1 MIESGSL
8 KVKEIKMKPLI
19 SQARPL
25 LLASTSRYR
34 RELLARLGLPF
45 EAVAPGTDEMPQPG
59 EAPAAL
65 AQRLART
72 KAQDVAARH
81 PDRWVLGSDQ
91 VPAFDG
97 RVLGKPGGRSEGL
110 AQLLACSG
118 RSVAFYTAA
127 ALVAGG
133 SVYEHLDTTTV
144 RFRALTADEAGRYL
158 DAEPAY
164 DCAGTFKVEGLG
176 ISLFEAVDSTDPTA
190 LVGLPLIGV
199 RRLLAQAGY
208 FLP

>member
-19 SQARPL
+19 SQASPL

-34 RELLARLGLPF
+34 RELLARLSLPF
-45 EAVAPGTDEMPQPG
+45 EAIAPGTDETPLPG

-65 AQRLART
+65 ARRLARA
-72 KAQDVAARH
+72 KAQDVAARY
-81 PDRWVLGSDQ
+81 PDRCVLGSDQ
-91 VPAFDG
+91 VPGFDG
-97 RVLGKPGGRSEGL
+97 RVLGKPGNRESGL

-118 RSVAFYTAA
+118 KSVAFHTAV

-133 SVYEHLDTTTV
+133 GIHEHLDTTTV
-144 RFRALTADEAGRYL
+144 RFRTLTPAEAGRYL

-176 ISLFEAVDSTDPTA
+176 ISLFEAIESTDPTA
-190 LVGLPLIGV
+190 LIGLPLIAV
-199 RRLLAQAGY
+199 RRLLAEAGY
-208 FLP
+208 SLP